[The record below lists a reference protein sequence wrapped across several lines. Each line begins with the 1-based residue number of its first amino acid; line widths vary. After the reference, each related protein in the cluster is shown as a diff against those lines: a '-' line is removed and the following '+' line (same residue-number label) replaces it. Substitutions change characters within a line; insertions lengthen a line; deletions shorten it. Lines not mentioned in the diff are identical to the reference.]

1 MPSGEH
7 TCTCTYCLSKI
18 ILVVNDISTQPHK
31 TTNQSHVMSCILTCA
46 LSHTT
51 HSLITDDSPPPSST
65 ATQQGS
71 IIGFA
76 VVLSFLV
83 ISIFVVM
90 LICSCYGLCKCPCK
104 RRIAR
109 EPHSTGGPS
118 TGSGRRRRE
127 RPMIPLPSP
136 GATGATTIKQSTSS
150 SFQHG
155 QKLPTTSLADQP
167 IYSRLQFGRNH
178 HPGAAPSAA
187 AARGVGVAA
196 PTTSGSFREDE
207 RRLNQLS
214 PTRFSVPPATN
225 AHNVVHLSQFQS
237 HSYHSDLEQMAL
249 GSVNPPSIGRQ
260 EGRAYHQP
268 QSQLHRHELS
278 TNNHHHPAAGASSR
292 QVPANAPRNNN
303 TTNGNSSAG
312 PPPPTHNSNRHQLQ
326 NSALPPHF
334 QANSVDIPPPYPGM
348 GYPYTP
354 CKSPKTPHSTSAS
367 SSTVATIA
375 SQPPSLEHSQLH
387 NRRAAMR
394 EREDHEQASAGASG
408 AEGQGAG
415 RMEEGESEILTD
427 IDSIAETNSVVSG
440 RGRFKELATSPP
452 SYSTE
457 V

>member
-1 MPSGEH
+1 MYSLCVITYH
-7 TCTCTYCLSKI
+7 T
-18 ILVVNDISTQPHK
+18 
-31 TTNQSHVMSCILTCA
+31 
-46 LSHTT
+46 
-51 HSLITDDSPPPSST
+51 LITDDSPSST
-65 ATQQGS
+65 TTQQGS

-104 RRIAR
+104 RSIAR
-109 EPHSTGGPS
+109 EPHATRGGPS
-118 TGSGRRRRE
+118 SGSRRRE

-136 GATGATTIKQSTSS
+136 ATGGATIKQSTSS
-150 SFQHG
+150 TAFQQHG
-155 QKLPTTSLADQP
+155 QMVPTTSLADQP

-178 HPGAAPSAA
+178 HHPPAPSAA
-187 AARGVGVAA
+187 GAAARAVAVA
-196 PTTSGSFREDE
+196 GPTTTTMGSFREDP

-214 PTRFSVPPATN
+214 PTRFSVPTSTN
-225 AHNVVHLSQFQS
+225 APNVMHLSQLQS

-249 GSVNPPSIGRQ
+249 GSINPPSIGRQ

-268 QSQLHRHELS
+268 PQSQQHRHELNNS
-278 TNNHHHPAAGASSR
+278 NHHHHLYHQHPAAAGTSSR
-292 QVPANAPRNNN
+292 QMPNAPWNHNS

-312 PPPPTHNSNRHQLQ
+312 PPPHSNRHHQQ
-326 NSALPPHF
+326 NNNALPPSHF
-334 QANSVDIPPPYPGM
+334 QANPVDIPAPYPGM

-375 SQPPSLEHSQLH
+375 TPQPPSLSHS
-387 NRRAAMR
+387 NGRTTMR
-394 EREDHEQASAGASG
+394 EGELEEQASASR

-415 RMEEGESEILTD
+415 GMMEGESEILTD
-427 IDSIAETNSVVSG
+427 VDSIMETNSVVSG

>member
-1 MPSGEH
+1 
-7 TCTCTYCLSKI
+7 
-18 ILVVNDISTQPHK
+18 
-31 TTNQSHVMSCILTCA
+31 
-46 LSHTT
+46 
-51 HSLITDDSPPPSST
+51 
-65 ATQQGS
+65 
-71 IIGFA
+71 
-76 VVLSFLV
+76 
-83 ISIFVVM
+83 M
-90 LICSCYGLCKCPCK
+90 LICLCYGLCKCPCK
-104 RRIAR
+104 RNIAR
-109 EPHSTGGPS
+109 EPHSTRGPS
-118 TGSGRRRRE
+118 TGSSRRRRE

-136 GATGATTIKQSTSS
+136 GATGAIIKQSTSF
-150 SFQHG
+150 SFQQQHG

-187 AARGVGVAA
+187 AARGVAVAG
-196 PTTSGSFREDE
+196 PTTTSGSFREDE

-225 AHNVVHLSQFQS
+225 AHNVMHLSQFQS

-249 GSVNPPSIGRQ
+249 GSINPPSIGRQ

-268 QSQLHRHELS
+268 QSQQHRHELS
-278 TNNHHHPAAGASSR
+278 NNNHHHHPAAGASNR
-292 QVPANAPRNNN
+292 QAPANAPWNNT

-312 PPPPTHNSNRHQLQ
+312 PPPTHNNNHRHQLQ
-326 NSALPPHF
+326 NNALPPHF
-334 QANSVDIPPPYPGM
+334 QANPVDIPPPYPGM

-387 NRRAAMR
+387 NRRTAMR
-394 EREDHEQASAGASG
+394 EREEQASASASG

-415 RMEEGESEILTD
+415 GMEEGESEILTD
-427 IDSIAETNSVVSG
+427 VDSIVETNSVVSG
-440 RGRFKELATSPP
+440 RGRIKELATSPP